1 MQPTKIWSLLIIA
14 VLSALIAW
22 IVVRANFGSMAPLPW
37 TPIPALGLL
46 AIGEFLLGRN
56 IAARLHGRLRGRPGT
71 KPIQPMAVPRVVAL
85 AKASSA
91 AGSVFAGLAIGAAIY
106 TLPNLSLPKPR
117 HDALAATFTAVAA
130 IALIAAALYLERCCR
145 APEPPEDDDADDL
158 YSPNGQHGQHH

>member
-1 MQPTKIWSLLIIA
+1 MQPTRVWSLLIIA
-14 VLSALIAW
+14 AVSALIAW
-22 IVVRANFGSMAPLPW
+22 LIVRVSFASLAELPW
-37 TPIPALGLL
+37 TAIPALALL

-56 IAARLHGRLRGRPGT
+56 IASRLHGRLRGRPGT

-91 AGSVFAGLAIGAAIY
+91 AASVFGGLAIGVAIY
-106 TLPNLSLPKPR
+106 TLPNLSKQYSR

-130 IALIAAALYLERCCR
+130 VVLAAAALYLERCCR
-145 APEPPEDDDADDL
+145 APEPPDEDDEDNL